1 MSSPRHLEREFE
13 ILTAEV
19 GLRAFERD
27 GTEHSA
33 KQSCLRSDASGV
45 HSLGGLPLLSQHFVL
60 AMQENLHSLFEWST
74 V

>member
-1 MSSPRHLEREFE
+1 MSSPRHWEREFE

-27 GTEHSA
+27 GAE
-33 KQSCLRSDASGV
+33 QSPFRHERGTLFRRN
-45 HSLGGLPLLSQHFVL
+45 SQHSVL
-60 AMQENLHSLFEWST
+60 AMQENLYSLFELST